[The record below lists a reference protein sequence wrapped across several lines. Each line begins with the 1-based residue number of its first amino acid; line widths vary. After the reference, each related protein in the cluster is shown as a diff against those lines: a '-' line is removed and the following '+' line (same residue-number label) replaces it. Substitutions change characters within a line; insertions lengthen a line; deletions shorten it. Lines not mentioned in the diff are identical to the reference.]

1 MNLIEI
7 LKKHDIDGFHKSGGT
22 DKNHS
27 HSYIETYEKIFSQY
41 KNKKINFLEIGIQ
54 YGGSTILWQDYFHLS
69 DLYFIDNQDIMD
81 DNIRGLLDYKR
92 CKIYKMDA
100 YTNNAINTLKKDNK
114 NGFDIIIDDGPHTKE
129 SQSLF
134 IKKYIKVLNKGGTLV
149 IEDVDY
155 LNLSFLKNQVPSEL
169 KNNIEIFDLRKIK
182 NRYDDILFTLKNN
195 I

>member
-7 LKKHDIDGFHKSGGT
+7 LKKHDIDGFHKNGGT
-22 DKNHS
+22 DKNYL
-27 HSYIETYEKIFSQY
+27 HSYIETYEEIFSHY

-54 YGGSTILWQDYFHLS
+54 FGGSMILWQDYFHLS
-69 DLYFIDNQDIMD
+69 DLYFIDNQDIID
-81 DNIRGLLDYKR
+81 DNIKKVIDHRR
-92 CKIYKMDA
+92 SRIYKMDA
-100 YTNNAINTLKKDNK
+100 YTNNAITTLKKDNK
-114 NGFDIIIDDGPHTKE
+114 EGFDIIIDDGPHTKE

-134 IKKYIKVLNKGGTLV
+134 IKKYFKLLNVGGILV

-182 NRYDDILFTLKNN
+182 NRYDDILFTLKK
-195 I
+195 